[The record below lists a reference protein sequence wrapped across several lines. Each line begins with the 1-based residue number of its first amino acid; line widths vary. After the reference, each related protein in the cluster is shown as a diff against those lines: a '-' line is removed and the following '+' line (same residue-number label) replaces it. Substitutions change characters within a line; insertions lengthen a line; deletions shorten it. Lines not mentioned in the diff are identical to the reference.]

1 MSRHVI
7 RSFAAIAAAL
17 GVLAAFWVYPALV
30 FPHAATSNTV
40 LFDREIVRILN
51 EHCVMCHTEGG
62 PSFSIATYEE
72 AWLTRIASYDRILG
86 RHMPPW
92 AALPGYGEFANAN
105 SLTLRETRFFVSW
118 VEGLGPRNSG
128 IVFLNVLDPAA
139 ASRQEIR
146 AHIDFNAWELG
157 EPDRIISL
165 PATVPAA
172 TATAA
177 ATAAAAATATATAA
191 RESPARVQRVVLDPG
206 LSTDRRVRALE
217 YRPGER
223 GSIRA
228 VEFKLEGSGQWLATW
243 TPWHGFRRL
252 PERMAYRIAAG
263 SKIVAEIHTLEPGQV
278 IADPGDLGLHFAD
291 GPAPAAPTDV
301 VLTASGEI
309 PAGTNAH
316 RLHAETR
323 LSADARILALWPTL
337 PDGLE
342 SIEVSATLPNGAV
355 EILLVALDV
364 PLEWPTPYLFK
375 TPVDLPA
382 GSQLSLTA
390 YTSNNTAVPAEQRVL
405 LTMSLTYSEAT
416 ASHTD

>member
-7 RSFAAIAAAL
+7 RSFAVLVAAL
-17 GVLAAFWVYPALV
+17 GVLAVFWVYPALV

-51 EHCVMCHTEGG
+51 EHCVMCHTVGG

-72 AWLTRIASYDRILG
+72 AWLTRFSSYDQILG

-128 IVFLNVLDPAA
+128 TVFLNVLDPDA

-146 AHIDFNAWELG
+146 AHIDFNAWQLG
-157 EPDRIISL
+157 EPDRIVSL
-165 PATVPAA
+165 PATMPA
-172 TATAA
+172 
-177 ATAAAAATATATAA
+177 ATAA
-191 RESPARVQRVVLDPG
+191 RESAARVQRFVLDP
-206 LSTDRRVRALE
+206 LLASERRVRALE

-228 VEFKLEGSGQWLATW
+228 VEFKLESSGQWLATW
-243 TPWHGFRRL
+243 TPWHEFRSL
-252 PERMAYRIAAG
+252 PEGMAYRIAAG
-263 SKIVAEIHTLEPGQV
+263 SKIVAEIHTLEPGQT

-291 GPAPAAPTDV
+291 SPAPATPGDIVISAT
-301 VLTASGEI
+301 GEI
-309 PAGTNAH
+309 PAGTRTH
-316 RLHAETR
+316 RLHADAR
-323 LSADARILALWPTL
+323 LTADAQILALWPNL
-337 PDGLE
+337 PVGLE
-342 SIEVSATLPNGAV
+342 SIEVSATLPNGGV
-355 EILLVALDV
+355 EVLLVALDV
-364 PLEWPTPYLFK
+364 PLEWPTPYIFK
-375 TPVDLPA
+375 APVDLPA

-390 YTSNNTAVPAEQRVL
+390 YTSNNTAVPAEQLVQ
-405 LTMSLTYSEAT
+405 LTISLSFIDAT
-416 ASHTD
+416 ASRRN